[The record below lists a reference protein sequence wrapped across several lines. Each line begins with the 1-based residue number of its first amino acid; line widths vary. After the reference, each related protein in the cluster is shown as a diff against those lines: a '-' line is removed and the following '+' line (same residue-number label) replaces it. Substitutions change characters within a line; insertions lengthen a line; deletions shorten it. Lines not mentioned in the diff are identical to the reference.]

1 MSTPPGPQTALI
13 VRVPEAE
20 AAVGAL
26 RTRFDP
32 SAALGVPAHITVP
45 HPFMA
50 PDAID
55 AAVSARIGGIAA
67 ATRRFHYRLDTIAR
81 FPETLYLA
89 PDPAAPF
96 IALTQALAAAFP
108 DWPPYSGRHA
118 GVVPHLT
125 VAQADASRLDAIESE
140 LHSAIGAESITAHCA
155 EIVLIENG
163 SGRWKPMHAFPLG
176 SPATTEGDACLAIAD
191 ALEGSQTKEQR
202 MASKQGR
209 IVGEVTY
216 REGDGTELVIRPGP
230 CEITVTNLDVTI
242 GWTDGDTRGSTAMPL
257 AEYTRYLTS
266 GAIELAA

>member
-67 ATRRFHYRLDTIAR
+67 ATRRFDYRLDTIAR

-96 IALTQALAAAFP
+96 IALTQALAAA
-108 DWPPYSGRHA
+108 
-118 GVVPHLT
+118 
-125 VAQADASRLDAIESE
+125 SRLAAVRRPPRRGGSASHRRPGRRVTARRDRVRAD
-140 LHSAIGAESITAHCA
+140 SAIGAESITAHCA